1 MIGIVQKRFEKN
13 QKLDE
18 FLQILSQQK
27 MEVLLLILPQNT
39 M

>member
-27 MEVLLLILPQNT
+27 MEALLLILPQNT